1 MGHDSGLCVAKTPN
15 SIMNIFFTHIYL
27 LNFRLYAGICIILS
41 MIYGR
46 LSAFSKTA
54 GPGILFACTA
64 IGVSHLVQSTRAGA
78 DFGLMIVWFVILVN
92 LLKYPFFEYGSRYAN
107 STQTSIIDG
116 YKQLGKPALWLYL
129 LLTILSMFFV
139 TGAVGFVTAGFFEN
153 LFGIDFLG
161 DWTVVIL
168 FIACVGILA
177 IGKYHVL
184 DSLIKVIAIVLLVS
198 TFTAFIFAMYNGPIS
213 PSIGFE
219 PKQLW
224 DVSGIFFLLALM
236 GWMPTAV
243 DLSSWNSLWTLERMK
258 QTNYKPQLKET
269 LFEFRLGY
277 LITGV
282 LAVIFVILGTFIF
295 YGSGEELP
303 NNNSDF
309 AHKVVT
315 LYTKTIG
322 NWSYIVIAA
331 SAFSVMFGTIIAVF
345 DGYSRSLQRT
355 IELIFT
361 KKEDKIRTKF
371 RTFYTVFL
379 IVIASGSFL
388 VISQFQNN
396 LKELVD
402 FATVLSFVIA
412 PIIAIFNFRLVT
424 GKFLPK
430 EFQPSLMLRLMSFAG
445 IIFLS
450 GFAMFFLILKF
461 SS

>member
-1 MGHDSGLCVAKTPN
+1 MSN
-15 SIMNIFFTHIYL
+15 
-27 LNFRLYAGICIILS
+27 
-41 MIYGR
+41 GR
-46 LSAFSKTA
+46 LSGFSKTA

-78 DFGLMIVWFVILVN
+78 DFGLMMIGFVILAN

-116 YKQLGKPALWLYL
+116 YGQLGKPALWMYF

-153 LFGIDFLG
+153 LFGVDFLG
-161 DWTVVIL
+161 EWTVVVL
-168 FIACVGILA
+168 FAVCVGILV
-177 IGKYHVL
+177 IGKYSIL
-184 DSLIKVIAIVLLVS
+184 DSLIKVIAIVLLFS
-198 TFTAFIFAMYNGPIS
+198 TVVAFLFAIYNGPTEHV
-213 PSIGFE
+213 IGFE
-219 PKQLW
+219 PKRLS
-224 DVSGIFFLLALM
+224 DISGIFFLLALM

-258 QTNYKPQLKET
+258 QTNYKPHLRET

-277 LITGV
+277 AITSV
-282 LAVIFVILGTFIF
+282 LAVMFVILGTFIF

-315 LYTKTIG
+315 LYTETIG
-322 NWSYIVIAA
+322 KWSYIIIAA
-331 SAFSVMFGTIIAVF
+331 SAFSIMFGTIIAVF

-355 IELIFT
+355 IELIFA
-361 KKEDKIRTKF
+361 KKEDRIRTKF

-379 IVIASGSFL
+379 IMIALGSFL
-388 VISQFQNN
+388 AISQFENN
-396 LKELVD
+396 FKELVD

-412 PIIAIFNFRLVT
+412 PIIAMFNFKLVT
-424 GKFLPK
+424 GKFLDK
-430 EFQPSLMLRLMSFAG
+430 KHQPSWLLKILSYVG

-450 GFAMFFLILKF
+450 GFAVFFLIINIF
-461 SS
+461 S